1 MNSKLILI
9 LCLLAI
15 GCGTSISKKQNQS
28 PNIIF
33 IMSDDHT
40 SQAWGIYGGVLEK
53 YAINQNI
60 KRLAAEGV
68 VLDNA
73 FCTNSI
79 CVPSRASIL
88 TGQYSHINQVYT
100 LSDAFILIN
109 SMLPNLFKNRLP
121 DCSYWKVA
129 LKR

>member
-9 LCLLAI
+9 LCLLFI
-15 GCGTSISKKQNQS
+15 GCGKSTQKKQNQT

-68 VLDNA
+68 VLENVFA
-73 FCTNSI
+73 
-79 CVPSRASIL
+79 P
-88 TGQYSHINQVYT
+88 T
-100 LSDAFILIN
+100 LFVFPVGPPYLQANTVIKIRFTRFLMPLMLIN
-109 SMLPNLFKNRLP
+109 SM
-121 DCSYWKVA
+121 
-129 LKR
+129 